1 MEYQELMSCVAC
13 GSTNLQR
20 VLDLGA
26 QPLANEYRDSSSVL
40 KSYPLGLN
48 TCTSCFHSQNTVSV
62 NAEILFKEYSYVSG
76 TSLTLAR
83 YFESFKNEIIANHGP
98 TGKLL
103 DIGSNDGSF
112 LSTFKNSGWSV
123 IGVDPAANLVVESV
137 ARGVT
142 TIPAFFDQKLAKFL
156 SSNFDVVVAMNVFA
170 HTSDPLEILLGIRE
184 LLSENG
190 TAYIQTSQANM
201 FENSEFDTIY
211 HEHIS
216 FFSVRSMKA
225 LVKRAGMFL
234 NDVDIVPVH
243 GNSYIWKVSLKDKL
257 AAGVQSREDYEEAL
271 EFYEKDFYKKY
282 ARESLTIAEKISEK
296 INEFRGQ
303 GYKIASYGA
312 AAKGN
317 TFLNF
322 ARIKLD
328 YIFDDT
334 PQKIGKIA
342 PAGGNCRVLHSSGIA
357 ELSSKTLIII
367 PAWNFRE
374 EIKQNI
380 STAITRSDCFTL
392 LYYPELEVSLI
403 RPSINPNAQSQ

>member
-1 MEYQELMSCVAC
+1 MDYQELLSCVAC
-13 GSTNLQR
+13 GSPNLQR

-26 QPLANEYRDSSSVL
+26 QPLANEYRDSSHVL

-62 NAEILFKEYSYVSG
+62 NPEILFKEYSYVSG

-83 YFESFKNEIIANHGP
+83 YFESLKNEIIANHGP

-112 LSTFKNSGWSV
+112 LSTFNDSGWSV

-137 ARGVT
+137 ARGVK
-142 TIPAFFDQKLAKFL
+142 TIPAFFDQNLAELL
-156 SSNFDVVVAMNVFA
+156 SSEFDVVVAMNVFA
-170 HTSDPLEILLGIRE
+170 HTADPLEILLGIRK
-184 LLSENG
+184 LLGENG

-234 NDVDIVPVH
+234 NDVNIVPVH
-243 GNSYIWKVSLKDKL
+243 GNSYIWKISMKNNL
-257 AAGVQSREDYEEAL
+257 AVGIQNREDFEKAL
-271 EFYEKDFYKKY
+271 GFYEKDFYKKY
-282 ARESLTIAEKISEK
+282 AGEVLHFAVKVSEK
-296 INEFRGQ
+296 INELRDQ
-303 GYKIASYGA
+303 GYKIATYGA

-328 YIFDDT
+328 YVFDDT
-334 PQKIGKIA
+334 PHKIGKIA
-342 PAGGNCRVLHSSGIA
+342 PAGGGCRVLHSSRIA
-357 ELSSKTLIII
+357 ELSSKTLIVI
-367 PAWNFRE
+367 PAWNFRD

-380 STAITRSDCFTL
+380 SAVISRSDCLTL
-392 LYYPELEVSLI
+392 LYYPELEINEI
-403 RPSINPNAQSQ
+403 RPGVIPNFQNL